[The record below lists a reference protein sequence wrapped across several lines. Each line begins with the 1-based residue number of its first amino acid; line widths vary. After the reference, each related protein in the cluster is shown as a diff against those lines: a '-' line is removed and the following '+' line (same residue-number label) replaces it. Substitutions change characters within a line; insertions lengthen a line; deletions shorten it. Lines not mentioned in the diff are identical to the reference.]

1 MIRTARPGDGA
12 ALHALWALCFP
23 TARHLPALHALDP
36 GRHHRTFV
44 AARTDGTLDAVVVY
58 VPRTLRDAT
67 GAPRRVGGIGSV
79 ATRPEARGRGLVG
92 ELLARA
98 VDTMTAEGCAW
109 SLLFTGTPGVY
120 RGSGWRE
127 FHRPRTEGA
136 LPARNGRTSEGSGRY
151 RVRPV
156 LPADAPAVVRLQS
169 AHNAA
174 RPLSTVRDADDW
186 RVRVPAWYGPHC
198 WSLLA
203 ESRRGGPPRGW
214 LVARPT
220 GPDRVDVLETA
231 HEPAAP
237 EVLDDLYAHL
247 AARARTAGRTGV
259 RLLTPP
265 CAASRRAAPLLI
277 AAGTAVEAVDPTG
290 MARPLTE
297 APDRV
302 ERTLAAPGAVHWY
315 GDSF

>member
-12 ALHALWALCFP
+12 ALHALWAVCFP

-67 GAPRRVGGIGSV
+67 GTAQRVGGIGSV

-98 VDTMTAEGCAW
+98 VDTMAAEGCAW

-136 LPARNGRTSEGSGRY
+136 LPARNGRNREGTGRY
-151 RVRPV
+151 RVRSA
-156 LPADAPAVVRLQS
+156 LPADAPAVIRLQS

-174 RPLSTVRDADDW
+174 RPLSAVRDADDW
-186 RVRVPAWYGPHC
+186 RVRVPAWYGPDC

-203 ESRRGGPPRGW
+203 ERRRGGPPSGW
-214 LVARPT
+214 LVARPV

-231 HEPAAP
+231 REPAEP
-237 EVLDDLYAHL
+237 DVLTDLYAEL
-247 AARARTAGRTGV
+247 ALRARTAGRTRV
-259 RLLTPP
+259 RLFPPP

-290 MARPLTE
+290 MARPLTQ

-302 ERTLAAPGAVHWY
+302 GRTLTAPGAVHWY